1 MKISYFRETKSKI
14 LSVQCS
20 KVKTGPWEK
29 RNCERKN
36 FGNLTRR
43 KNKRMV
49 NKRFLRTQRCIN
61 VFHMLY
67 LSIICSTYWE
77 SQKLEDFSGNKMD
90 RLTQKISLS
99 SVFPSPRLS
108 KILTFFHFSR
118 RSGFHLLFIFWEPD
132 TPTPKDLHNLLT
144 AKARKPSGKTASGE
158 VWGAGGGVVWGC
170 YWGWSEEWEGC
181 EVVLDQ
187 FFFFRGF

>member
-132 TPTPKDLHNLLT
+132 TPPPQRTSKIFWP
-144 AKARKPSGKTASGE
+144 RKPRRRENLQVKLQVGRF
-158 VWGAGGGVVWGC
+158 
-170 YWGWSEEWEGC
+170 EGR
-181 EVVLDQ
+181 VLARS
-187 FFFFRGF
+187 FRGPMIVEVLSS